1 MHTVDG
7 VIRKMRRVT
16 RLRLLLLT
24 IEQLPVNEAKKPRHL
39 EDWTQ
44 SENEECINFIEAGKI
59 PDGVIGVDGLATH
72 LAAHNFKVNFCEDDF
87 DNCRYDDPM
96 QEYYDQGYGSD

>member
-1 MHTVDG
+1 M
-7 VIRKMRRVT
+7 
-16 RLRLLLLT
+16 
-24 IEQLPVNEAKKPRHL
+24 KPPA
-39 EDWTQ
+39 Q